1 MTGEERRQTIINLL
15 KNSHQP
21 VSGTSL
27 ATTLQVSRQV
37 IVQDIALL
45 RAKNI
50 DIQSTHRG
58 YVIHEKN
65 ECVRIFKVKHE
76 DDEVEKELSL
86 IVDLGGYIEDVF
98 VYHKVYNIIKADLKI
113 NSRRDIK
120 KYLEELKSGHSS
132 LLKNVTSGYHYHL
145 IEASSEERLDLI
157 RNQLEKAGFLAPL
170 QPWEQHTEKGNIK
183 L

>member
-1 MTGEERRQTIINLL
+1 MTGDKRRDTIINLL
-15 KNSHQP
+15 KNSDKP
-21 VSGTSL
+21 VSGTYL
-27 ATTLQVSRQV
+27 AKTLQVSRQV

-76 DDEVEKELSL
+76 DDEVEKELNL

-98 VYHKVYNIIKADLKI
+98 VYHKVYNIVKADLKI

-120 KYLEELKSGHSS
+120 RYLKELQSGHSS
-132 LLKNVTSGYHYHL
+132 LLKNVTSGYHYHTVKA
-145 IEASSEERLDLI
+145 ENEEILDEIQEELA
-157 RNQLEKAGFLAPL
+157 KAGFLAKL
-170 QPWEQHTEKGNIK
+170 QEYEPVDFWKE
-183 L
+183 

>member
-1 MTGEERRQTIINLL
+1 MTGDKRRDTIINLL
-15 KNSHQP
+15 KNSDKP
-21 VSGTSL
+21 VSGTYL
-27 ATTLQVSRQV
+27 AKTLQVSRQV

-76 DDEVEKELSL
+76 DDEVEKELNL

-98 VYHKVYNIIKADLKI
+98 VYHKVYNIVKADLKI
-113 NSRRDIK
+113 
-120 KYLEELKSGHSS
+120 
-132 LLKNVTSGYHYHL
+132 
-145 IEASSEERLDLI
+145 
-157 RNQLEKAGFLAPL
+157 
-170 QPWEQHTEKGNIK
+170 
-183 L
+183 

>member
-1 MTGEERRQTIINLL
+1 MTGDKRRDTIINLL
-15 KNSHQP
+15 KNSDKP
-21 VSGTSL
+21 VSGTYL
-27 ATTLQVSRQV
+27 AKTLQVSRQV

-76 DDEVEKELSL
+76 DDEVEKELNL

-98 VYHKVYNIIKADLKI
+98 VYHKVYNIVKADLKI

-120 KYLEELKSGHSS
+120 RYLKELQSGHSS
-132 LLKNVTSGYHYHL
+132 LLKNVTSGYHYHT
-145 IEASSEERLDLI
+145 IKAENEEILDEIQEELA
-157 RNQLEKAGFLAPL
+157 KAGFLAKL
-170 QPWEQHTEKGNIK
+170 QEYEPVDFWKE
-183 L
+183 